1 MWTQL
6 GAVTEASE
14 ATCLAFFAVQDL
26 WRIPG
31 TVSNMTSAALIC
43 AKSCLGRP
51 GNETVNAGLLHTQD
65 HMMMSL
71 P

>member
-14 ATCLAFFAVQDL
+14 ATFLAFIAVQDL
-26 WRIPG
+26 WRIPE
-31 TVSNMTSAALIC
+31 TVSNMTSAALIF

-51 GNETVNAGLLHTQD
+51 GNETVNAGLLRT
-65 HMMMSL
+65 
-71 P
+71 